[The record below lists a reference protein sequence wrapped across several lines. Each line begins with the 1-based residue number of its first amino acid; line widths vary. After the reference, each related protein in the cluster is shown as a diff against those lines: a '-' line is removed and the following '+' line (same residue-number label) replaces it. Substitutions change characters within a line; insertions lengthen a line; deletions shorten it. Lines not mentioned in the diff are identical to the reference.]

1 MATTPSTGTGPQPAG
16 LAEGAI
22 ATVAGTGAAGYV
34 SDGGPGALTKLYLPE
49 GLALDKDGNLYI
61 ADRANHRVRKVSPS
75 GIITTVAG
83 NGEAGYISD
92 GGPAIATRLH
102 NPVDVA
108 IDDAGNL
115 YIADIYNNRVRK
127 VSPSGIITTV
137 AGNGEAGYVSDGG
150 PAIAT
155 KLHHPHGLALDREG
169 NLFISE
175 WSGHRVR
182 KVNRSGIIT
191 TVAGNGIAGYVSDGG
206 PAIATRLQN
215 PDGLVFDRQGN
226 LYIAEYG
233 NHRVRKVTPSGI
245 ITTFAG
251 NGTAGY
257 VSDGGP
263 AIATR
268 LHSPR
273 RMAVDET
280 GNVYISDSDNQRIR
294 RVDPDGIITTVAGNG
309 TAGYVDDG
317 GPAATTRIYQPQG
330 VALDRAGNLYI
341 ADYSN
346 QRVRGVTGVAKMTPP
361 VPPAAD
367 LYGEVVSPYRVQR
380 GQEFGLGARIGNR
393 GPNSADG
400 QHVTVV
406 LTLADGLVG
415 GPGTSGRRLTRT
427 FTGQQLLP
435 YQGTLDGV
443 FRVSAPDTTPPG
455 TYESTLEIQYGGDL
469 NLKDNTFTLP
479 VTVVVPAPVADET
492 ELTIYQDTVP
502 EVAPGQRTTFNI
514 RYTSPTGQ
522 PVNPGTITQ
531 RFTAPTGFIFT
542 GQPTYAYY
550 ETIHGIV
557 SGTLDHRFEDSGRT
571 LIVTANP
578 HVNTTTT
585 DAGSVIYTI
594 PVQALPDATPGRYDN
609 GSASIGRHTPVQLS
623 GKVTGTAQDET
634 ALHVVQV
641 SVPQAAPGQTTKFN
655 LEIRSLNNQPVNPGT
670 VEQRITAPTG
680 FEFTGAASYG
690 YYNVKPYVTGNLD
703 TSLEDGGKT
712 LVIRSNPH
720 LNTGTTDKIA
730 LIHTLVIRAL
740 PGATPGTQ
748 PNDGKA
754 AIGRLTPV
762 PLTARVL

>member
-1 MATTPSTGTGPQPAG
+1 MATTSSTGIGPQPAG

-34 SDGGPGALTKLYLPE
+34 SDGGPGALTNLHYPE
-49 GLALDKDGNLYI
+49 GLAVDKAGNLYI
-61 ADRANHRVRKVSPS
+61 ADRLNHRVRKVSPS

-83 NGEAGYISD
+83 NGEAGYMSD
-92 GGPAIATRLH
+92 GGPAVATRL
-102 NPVDVA
+102 NAPVDVV

-115 YIADIYNNRVRK
+115 YIADLYNHRVRK
-127 VSPSGIITTV
+127 VTPSGIITTV
-137 AGNGEAGYVSDGG
+137 AGNGQAGYVSDGG

-155 KLHHPHGLALDREG
+155 PLHHPHGVGLDREG
-169 NLFISE
+169 NLYISE

-182 KVNRSGIIT
+182 RVNRSGIIT
-191 TVAGNGIAGYVSDGG
+191 TVAGNGTAGYVSDGG
-206 PAIATRLQN
+206 PAIATRLYC
-215 PDGLVFDRQGN
+215 PDGLTFDREGN
-226 LYIAEYG
+226 LYIADVG

-257 VSDGGP
+257 ISDGGP
-263 AIATR
+263 AVTTR
-268 LHSPR
+268 LSSPR
-273 RMAVDET
+273 RVTLDEG
-280 GNVYISDSDNQRIR
+280 GNLYISDQDNHRIR
-294 RVDPDGIITTVAGNG
+294 RVGPDGIITTVAGNG

-317 GPAATTRIYQPQG
+317 GPAATTRIYFPQG
-330 VALDRAGNLYI
+330 LALDRAGNLYI
-341 ADYSN
+341 ADYN
-346 QRVRGVTGVAKMTPP
+346 NHRVRGVTRVAKMTPP
-361 VPPAAD
+361 LPPAAD

-380 GQEFGLGARIGNR
+380 GQEFDLGARIANR
-393 GPNSADG
+393 GPNTADG

-415 GPGTSGRRLTRT
+415 GPGATGRRLTRN
-427 FTGQQLLP
+427 FTGQQLMP

-443 FRVSAPDTTPPG
+443 FRVSAPDSTPPG
-455 TYESTLEIQYGGDL
+455 TYESTLEIHYSGDL
-469 NLKDNTFTLP
+469 NLKDNAFTLP
-479 VTVVVPAPVADET
+479 VTVVVPTPVADET
-492 ELTIYQDTVP
+492 ALTIYQDTVP
-502 EVAPGQRTTFNI
+502 EVAPGQRTTFTV
-514 RYTSPTGQ
+514 RYASPTGQ

-531 RFTAPTGFIFT
+531 RFTAPTGFAFT

-550 ETIHGIV
+550 ETVHGIV
-557 SGTLDHRFEDSGRT
+557 SGNLDHRFEDSGRT
-571 LIVTANP
+571 LIITANP

-609 GSASIGRHTPVQLS
+609 GSASIGRHTPVQIS

-655 LEIRSLNNQPVNPGT
+655 LELRSLNNQPVNPGT
-670 VEQRITAPTG
+670 IEQRITAPTG
-680 FEFTGAASYG
+680 FAFTGAASYG

-703 TSLEDGGKT
+703 ASLEDGGKT

-720 LNTGTTDKIA
+720 LNTGTTDKTA

-740 PGATPGTQ
+740 PDAKPGTQ
-748 PNDGKA
+748 PGDGRA
-754 AIGRLTPV
+754 AIGRLAPV
-762 PLTARVL
+762 PLSARVL